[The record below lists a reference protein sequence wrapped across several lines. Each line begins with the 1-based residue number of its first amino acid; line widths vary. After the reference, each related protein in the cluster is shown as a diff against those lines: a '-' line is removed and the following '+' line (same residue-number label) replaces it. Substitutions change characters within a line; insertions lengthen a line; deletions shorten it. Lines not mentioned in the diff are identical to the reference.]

1 MHKCLP
7 IATRLIAGLFVTLGL
22 LAMTTSL
29 ASCERDQSGQPIWKR
44 KPADKVYTTR
54 ALVESLPDPKRPTA
68 QFVVHHE
75 AIDEFEN
82 PGGARG
88 MNAMIMPM
96 NTPAD
101 LQLGELKVGNKIE
114 MDLSVWYAEDANR
127 IAFYQ
132 ATRVKKLPADTVLKF
147 ERAAPTLGGP
157 PSVPETKP

>member
-1 MHKCLP
+1 MLKMYP
-7 IATRLIAGLFVTLGL
+7 NATRLMAGLFFVAGL
-22 LAMTTSL
+22 LLATGSL
-29 ASCERDQSGQPIWKR
+29 VSCGRDDAGAPIWKR

-54 ALVESLPDPKRPTA
+54 ALVESLPDPKKPTA

-96 NTPAD
+96 NTPAELD
-101 LQLGELKVGNKIE
+101 LSAVKVGDKIE
-114 MDLSVWYAEDANR
+114 MDLSVWYAEDAKR

-132 ATRVKKLPADTVLKF
+132 ATRVKKLPAETVLKF

-157 PSVPETKP
+157 PTMP